1 MAMPKQAPKG
11 TPVDVSTKTG
21 KGHGKTGSAFGR
33 GK

>member
-1 MAMPKQAPKG
+1 MAKQAPKG

-21 KGHGKTGSAFGR
+21 KGKGKTGSAFG